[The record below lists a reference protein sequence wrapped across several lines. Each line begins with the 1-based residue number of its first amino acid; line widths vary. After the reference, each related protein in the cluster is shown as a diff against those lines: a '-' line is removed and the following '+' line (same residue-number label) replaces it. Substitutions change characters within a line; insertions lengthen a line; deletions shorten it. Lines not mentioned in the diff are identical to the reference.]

1 MRGLECKC
9 RIFPKKIFLSCFFLV
24 AFLAS
29 LVLSVGFSL
38 NASAIS
44 YGNSD
49 TIYLITANS
58 WATVPGSN
66 PVVPFASGDA
76 LVYTI
81 PNNGTVTDFS
91 FGLQRALSNNA
102 HVISFTLNFNFGQS
116 SQALYRSPQWQAG
129 VTLFDS
135 CVGGMDPSGSYVKTS
150 FSCHYTV
157 LITGAIYQV
166 RTVPNLT
173 WISNVP
179 TGSGGNL
186 EITVSPIS
194 SIPLVNSDLSSSDI
208 QQLSSNITSAL
219 EDLEIS
225 VEGSAGATPEQIQ
238 QATVSAIQ
246 QTQQSERQ
254 QLESEAQS
262 AQNTLDNNSD
272 QQAIS
277 TKFTSILAIIDNF
290 VFAITHPTVSTCIL
304 PIDLRN
310 YTGASFYEVDLC
322 HLSPP
327 SGITTVLNVIFIFF
341 VLGLAYSAIRS
352 VVQMYKEVIDG

>member
-1 MRGLECKC
+1 MKGLKC
-9 RIFPKKIFLSCFFLV
+9 NNSLLKTLLSWLFLPCLLV
-24 AFLAS
+24 SSLLLAS
-29 LVLSVGFSL
+29 SSV
-38 NASAIS
+38 SAIS
-44 YGNSD
+44 YGKSS
-49 TIYLITANS
+49 TIYLITSNS

-91 FGLQRALSNNA
+91 FGLERALSNNT
-102 HVISFTLNFNFGQS
+102 HIISFTLNFNFGQS

-135 CVGGMDPSGSYVKTS
+135 CVGGMNPSGSYVKTS

-157 LITGAIYQV
+157 LITGAIYQL

-179 TGSGGNL
+179 TSSGGNL

-194 SIPLVNSDLSSSDI
+194 SITLVNSDLSSSDI

-238 QATVSAIQ
+238 EATVSAIEQTQESEKQ
-246 QTQQSERQ
+246 QIQDASDSSSDSAESAGQQSE
-254 QLESEAQS
+254 AQMTTLLGAFS
-262 AQNTLDNNSD
+262 A
-272 QQAIS
+272 
-277 TKFTSILAIIDNF
+277 F
-290 VFAITHPTVSTCIL
+290 VNTVSSIEPTNCLIDMDVGYFNYRN
-304 PIDLRN
+304 IDLCQLWTPPQWVSVIASITMIGIMVPLSISAAKKFIQLVRSF
-310 YTGASFYEVDLC
+310 TG
-322 HLSPP
+322 
-327 SGITTVLNVIFIFF
+327 
-341 VLGLAYSAIRS
+341 
-352 VVQMYKEVIDG
+352 